1 MFKKL
6 LSFEEAKK
14 VIDANFEPASLG
26 EEESVLLEVYN
37 RVSSR
42 DIISSFEIPPYNTST
57 VTGYAIKAEDTI
69 GANENEPVTLK
80 IIGCLGF
87 GETFNHP
94 VGKGEAVEV
103 ALGAVIPEGSDA
115 VISLQDIERE
125 DDTLNVFRVAES
137 NQNIQKKGSDIQKD
151 TVIFESGQLLGA
163 SEIGVLASL
172 RMNQVKVKRLPMVA
186 ILSVSNE
193 ELLLA
198 SSHSPVRPC
207 EVASHNVFAA
217 VIESGAKPVYL
228 GVIPKDSFQML
239 HMLRTAINSTDIVVV
254 CGNSDNSEIV
264 NALGKPGIVV
274 NGIAIK
280 PGKTTAVGFVDG
292 KPVFFLPEDPTVALL
307 LYVLFIKSL
316 VQRLGG
322 RPVSVIKTVKALSGS
337 RMFSAKGHRKF
348 IMVKLSFDKNC
359 RLIAD
364 PVDTTGYLSALIEA
378 CGFIEIT
385 ENKNYID
392 IDQEVEVYLFR
403 GYASNASSF

>member
-1 MFKKL
+1 VFKKL
-6 LSFEEAKK
+6 LPFEEAKK

-42 DIISSFEIPPYNTST
+42 DIISSFEIPSYDTST
-57 VTGYAIKAEDTI
+57 VIGYAIKAEDTI

-87 GETFNHP
+87 GEIFNHP

-103 ALGAVIPEGSDA
+103 AFGAVIPEGSDA

-137 NQNIQKKGSDIQKD
+137 NQNIQKKGSDIRKD
-151 TVIFESGQLLGA
+151 TIIFESGQLLGA

-193 ELLLA
+193 ELLA
-198 SSHSPVRPC
+198 SSYSPVRPC
-207 EVASHNVFAA
+207 EVASHSVFAA

-228 GVIPKDSFQML
+228 GVIPKDNFQML

-292 KPVFFLPEDPTVALL
+292 KPVFFLPEAPTVALL

-364 PVDTTGYLSALIEA
+364 SVDTTGYLSALIEA